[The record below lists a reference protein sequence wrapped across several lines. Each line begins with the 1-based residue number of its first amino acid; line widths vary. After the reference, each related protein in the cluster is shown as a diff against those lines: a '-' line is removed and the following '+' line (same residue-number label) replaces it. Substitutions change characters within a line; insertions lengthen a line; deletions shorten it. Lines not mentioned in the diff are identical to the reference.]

1 MGAVRTGLEL
11 RTY

>member
-11 RTY
+11 RTC